1 MGFRW
6 RGCKLEQG
14 RWGFRPSQPA
24 QEAPAVTLQLR
35 RGLSLAQTPYS
46 QLREAASQREW
57 QNPAM
62 KSLLTA
68 GVVFLVG
75 VALLGVIPGAD
86 IIPTGVR
93 AVMDEMSGIW

>member
-1 MGFRW
+1 
-6 RGCKLEQG
+6 
-14 RWGFRPSQPA
+14 
-24 QEAPAVTLQLR
+24 
-35 RGLSLAQTPYS
+35 
-46 QLREAASQREW
+46 
-57 QNPAM
+57 M